1 MPKNSL
7 IYEKFMVLNE
17 INAIRINGCRLDTE
31 TKQAIYNDLFTS
43 GKKVN
48 KKKIKEYLTS
58 INKMDNESEISGI
71 DTDWSKNLTSIAK
84 FKGVFDGKIETNKE
98 IIEDIIFWSTIYS
111 GDKKLIRS
119 KIETVYP
126 NILNENQLKKI
137 LGFRFTGWGN
147 LSRHF
152 LEGIMGKDKNG
163 TAENS
168 IIGFLW
174 NEQVTLQELLSQNYT
189 FGEIIDEQ
197 FLGIEKPLSSW
208 EIEDLDDFY
217 LSPSVKRMTWQT
229 MKIVEEIQR
238 VLGKSPKRIFVEMTR
253 SDGKKERTVSR
264 KNKLISLYKSL
275 GKEGKEFINE
285 IDGKDEN
292 FFNRRK
298 VYLYYLQMGKCMYS
312 GEVIDLHKLLNDNL
326 YDIDHIYPQHYIKD
340 DSIENNLVLVKKK
353 LNKDK
358 DDKPLTSKIQADR
371 YTFWCMLKDKGF
383 ISSEKF
389 TRLTRRNDSFT
400 EDELTGF
407 INRQIVET
415 SQASKAIT
423 QILQQSMGEN
433 CKIVFSKAKLVSEF
447 RHKFDLPK
455 SRIVNDLHHAN
466 DAYLNIV
473 VGNAYYV
480 KFTGNPYKF
489 IKNAIKDKE
498 LNENK
503 YHLSDFYNNDIYN
516 KNEVAWTNKDNKT
529 ITTIKEIL
537 KRATPIV
544 VKKVEQAHGKYFDE
558 TLVGHNKAKKS
569 VYIGQKTK
577 HSVLSNVCD
586 YGGKT
591 SISVQ
596 TCLLVEYKK
605 KNEII
610 RRIMTLPVL
619 AGDSRNIKKTEM
631 LRYVEKALLEKEK
644 NQKIDGI
651 RVCERYIPMNSLL
664 KINGA
669 YYYLGGKTDNN
680 FYIKNAMQF
689 KLDEKWIK
697 YISKIEKANRIKDYS
712 EVDKFKNNIIIKEK
726 NQKLYNLIINKLEN
740 LPYSKSKKSEI
751 VKSLEDS
758 FNFFCES
765 DISLQCDMIE
775 KILLNINK
783 SKSLNIKITE
793 ATGIMRINSRID
805 NNTEF
810 KLISQSVTGLFESET
825 DLLKI

>member
-1 MPKNSL
+1 
-7 IYEKFMVLNE
+7 
-17 INAIRINGCRLDTE
+17 
-31 TKQAIYNDLFTS
+31 
-43 GKKVN
+43 
-48 KKKIKEYLTS
+48 
-58 INKMDNESEISGI
+58 
-71 DTDWSKNLTSIAK
+71 
-84 FKGVFDGKIETNKE
+84 
-98 IIEDIIFWSTIYS
+98 
-111 GDKKLIRS
+111 
-119 KIETVYP
+119 
-126 NILNENQLKKI
+126 
-137 LGFRFTGWGN
+137 
-147 LSRHF
+147 
-152 LEGIMGKDKNG
+152 
-163 TAENS
+163 
-168 IIGFLW
+168 
-174 NEQVTLQELLSQNYT
+174 
-189 FGEIIDEQ
+189 
-197 FLGIEKPLSSW
+197 
-208 EIEDLDDFY
+208 
-217 LSPSVKRMTWQT
+217 
-229 MKIVEEIQR
+229 
-238 VLGKSPKRIFVEMTR
+238 
-253 SDGKKERTVSR
+253 
-264 KNKLISLYKSL
+264 
-275 GKEGKEFINE
+275 
-285 IDGKDEN
+285 
-292 FFNRRK
+292 
-298 VYLYYLQMGKCMYS
+298 MGKCMYS